1 MEIDSTVGNG
11 VGASN
16 RPVGLDDR
24 PLMSYTDATL
34 HEILRHSC
42 LVYAIPHSATENV
55 RISSYDIPRYVFIP
69 KYDLFPSQILNFHF
83 YQMELSL
90 IKLFVKIM

>member
-55 RISSYDIPRYVFIP
+55 RISSYDIPRYVFE
-69 KYDLFPSQILNFHF
+69 YGLFLFQILIF
-83 YQMELSL
+83 
-90 IKLFVKIM
+90 IKWNIH

>member
-55 RISSYDIPRYVFIP
+55 RISSYDIPRYVFE
-69 KYDLFPSQILNFHF
+69 YGLFLFQILEF
-83 YQMELSL
+83 YKTFIF
-90 IKLFVKIM
+90 IKWNIH

>member
-11 VGASN
+11 AGASN

-55 RISSYDIPRYVFIP
+55 RISSYDIPRYVFE
-69 KYDLFPSQILNFHF
+69 YGFHF
-83 YQMELSL
+83 HFKYKNITFIF
-90 IKLFVKIM
+90 IKLNIH

>member
-1 MEIDSTVGNG
+1 MEIDSIVGNG
-11 VGASN
+11 VEPSN

-55 RISSYDIPRYVFIP
+55 RISSYDIPRYIFE
-69 KYDLFPSQILNFHF
+69 YGLFRFQILEYFIF
-83 YQMELSL
+83 
-90 IKLFVKIM
+90 IKWAIH

>member
-55 RISSYDIPRYVFIP
+55 RISSYDIPRYVFE
-69 KYDLFPSQILNFHF
+69 YGLFLFQILEYYSFT
-83 YQMELSL
+83 
-90 IKLFVKIM
+90 FVN

>member
-11 VGASN
+11 KGASN

-55 RISSYDIPRYVFIP
+55 RISSYDIPRFVFSN
-69 KYDLFPSQILNFHF
+69 KFSYKRLKRLF
-83 YQMELSL
+83 
-90 IKLFVKIM
+90 

>member
-11 VGASN
+11 KGASN

-24 PLMSYTDATL
+24 SLMSYTDATL

-55 RISSYDIPRYVFIP
+55 RISSYDIPRFVISNKFHINVYVER
-69 KYDLFPSQILNFHF
+69 YYSAHF
-83 YQMELSL
+83 YM
-90 IKLFVKIM
+90 KV

>member
-55 RISSYDIPRYVFIP
+55 RISSYDIPRFVFE
-69 KYDLFPSQILNFHF
+69 YGLFLFQTLDFFIFIKWNFH
-83 YQMELSL
+83 
-90 IKLFVKIM
+90 

>member
-69 KYDLFPSQILNFHF
+69 KYDLLPFQILCF